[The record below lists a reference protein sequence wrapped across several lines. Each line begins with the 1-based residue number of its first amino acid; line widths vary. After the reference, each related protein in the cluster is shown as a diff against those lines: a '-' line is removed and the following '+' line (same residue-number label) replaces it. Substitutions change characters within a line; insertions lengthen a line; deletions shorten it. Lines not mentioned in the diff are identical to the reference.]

1 MKFILNIS
9 YWFSLVIN
17 FTKNRSMKKILNN
30 EDHEQRSQFFQFSPL
45 FSFIRFTHA
54 TFRPILIQSLRV
66 YRYSIC
72 VTCIYLYIYI
82 YRFSRN
88 GWKWIWFYPFGEWK
102 GKNLFIRD
110 GNMENT
116 CFIFST
122 WIRNINGLLLINKRN
137 LSCTVKFISICSG
150 FLIFLREIVLT
161 SLLLCFE
168 INHFWNSYWNLH
180 LKYFFSQNTSFRKE
194 SFASTNTPLN

>member
-122 WIRNINGLLLINKRN
+122 WIRNINGLLLDKRN
-137 LSCTVKFISICSG
+137 LFCIVKFISICSG
-150 FLIFLREIVLT
+150 FLIFLRNCSYKLT
-161 SLLLCFE
+161 FV
-168 INHFWNSYWNLH
+168 FWN
-180 LKYFFSQNTSFRKE
+180 
-194 SFASTNTPLN
+194 